1 MSSVFPSEKP
11 FHDWVEWY
19 LIDRCGYV
27 KTDEREYDHDLD
39 IIPSALYEFVS
50 ETQGDVLDEI
60 GFVMGRAVTP
70 AELARECRR
79 AIRKC
84 GKLGVLRNGFKFKGK
99 TIHVLV
105 HEPIRRD
112 RDECLR
118 FVNANRAQLIRECP
132 VYKGNRRGRIDL
144 VLFVNGLSVA
154 EIELKDGIRQSVD
167 DAIDQIRMRP
177 SSAAI
182 FGDGHSGA
190 LLHVAMTPSRCRL
203 SVNFDGHD
211 TEFMGFDRYERE
223 DGDPIDEEREA
234 LRRMPPDSLFDP
246 YAQFGSVADRP
257 DDFWSPDDDVDGA
270 YDASFLRSVLE
281 KTSLIDIIENYVD
294 ERKLE
299 KAPGRGGASRT
310 SLVFPRR
317 HQLRCVRRV
326 VNDIIRNGCDSKY
339 LVAHTTGSGK
349 TYELSHLVR
358 ILPTLCDSDWRFI
371 FDKLFVISDRNVVVN
386 QNARSIGDMLVD
398 GQIMYARRS
407 SDIAR
412 FMSGERRICVT
423 TIQKFNYVDR
433 GISDGGGRYA
443 IIVDECHGST
453 SGDEFRNMRDVVS
466 GADADEPEDV
476 RLEDGDDGVDYAMRR
491 VGRSGNVC
499 LVGFTGTPKE
509 STIRLFGEAFDVYS
523 MQQSIDEGY
532 SVDVIG
538 GSIRTP
544 RTDVRISK
552 GCEDDPL
559 IDPRL
564 AARATVDGTQVDDGA
579 VREYAR
585 YIADDIH
592 GRVIGKL
599 LPRRFNGKGQEAA
612 MIVTGSRLAAYKMTI
627 ALRALDD
634 SEIRAVGAF
643 TGSLDVDGRDV
654 TQCDLNGFPDSS
666 LPERVSSGEYN
677 VLVVADK
684 YLVGYDEPLMCAM
697 YILKRMKDVKCVQ
710 ALSRLNRPVRDG
722 SGASGGADTNG
733 KETRVVCFVPG
744 GYDDICD
751 AFAKFRSSDAMRAA
765 DGLNGRL
772 GSDDVSAVLDDL
784 YDDVMEI
791 PYVPRLVE
799 LVCNCGAEVRDADRR
814 DGGAGAD
821 VSELARCFE
830 DTLDKLRLMPESDQS
845 NVRTLLRMYAMTF
858 VKASLGGPVC
868 NRAGRLYRS
877 AYDTAKMLV
886 KALRK
891 SIGRR
896 RRYDMSD
903 LIVYDSISITDNGM
917 SAQVTATSDGDSG
930 DVGLASSGACRNG
943 TSSNESHGD
952 AYERTLSMSVS
963 QFVNA
968 FNAGFGDGTGGG
980 VSTGEAE
987 RFAMALISDGRVR
1000 ELAAGNGYDAFKQEL
1015 RNIVWDAMV
1024 AELAAGDNTGM
1035 PFLMLKNNGI
1045 ETFVKMMAETIYNA
1059 ARA

>member
-1 MSSVFPSEKP
+1 MSSAFPSEKP
-11 FHDWVEWY
+11 FHDWVERY

-39 IIPSALYEFVS
+39 IIPPALYEFVS

-84 GKLGVLRNGFKFKGK
+84 GKLGVLRNGFKFKGQR
-99 TIHVLV
+99 IQVLV

-182 FGDGHSGA
+182 FGDGRSGA

-257 DDFWSPDDDVDGA
+257 DDFWSSDADVDGK

-281 KTSLIDIIENYVD
+281 KTSLIDIVENYVD
-294 ERKLE
+294 ERKTE

-317 HQLRCVRRV
+317 HQLRCVRRI
-326 VNDIIRNGCDSKY
+326 VNDVIRNGCDSKY

-349 TYELSHLVR
+349 TYELSHLAR
-358 ILPTLCDSDWRFI
+358 ILPTLCDSDGRFI
-371 FDKLFVISDRNVVVN
+371 FDKLFVISDRNVVVD
-386 QNARSIGDMLVD
+386 QNARSIGGMSVD
-398 GQIMYARRS
+398 GQIMYARCS

-412 FMSGERRICVT
+412 FMSGGRRICVT

-433 GISDGGGRYA
+433 GISDSSGRYA

-466 GADADEPEDV
+466 GTDADEPGDV
-476 RLEDGDDGVDYAMRR
+476 RLDDGDDGVDYAMRR

-559 IDPRL
+559 IDPRW
-564 AARATVDGTQVDDGA
+564 AVRATVEGIQVDDGA
-579 VREYAR
+579 VRKYAR

-592 GRVIGKL
+592 GRVIGRL
-599 LPRRFNGKGQEAA
+599 LPSRFKKQEAA
-612 MIVTGSRLAAYKMTI
+612 MIVTGSRLAAYKMTL

-634 SEIRAVGAF
+634 GDIRAVGAF

-654 TQCDLNGFPDSS
+654 TQHDLNGFPDSS

-697 YILKRMKDVKCVQ
+697 YILKRMRDVKCVQ

-722 SGASGGADTNG
+722 RGASGGADANG

-744 GYDDICD
+744 GYDDIRD
-751 AFAKFRSSDAMRAA
+751 AFSKFRSADAMRVA

-772 GSDDVSAVLDDL
+772 GSDDVRAVLDDL
-784 YDDVMEI
+784 YDDVMGI

-799 LVCNCGAEVRDADRR
+799 LVCNCGIDARATDGR
-814 DGGAGAD
+814 DGVAGAD
-821 VSELARCFE
+821 VGELTRCFE

-845 NVRTLLRMYAMTF
+845 DVRMLLRMYVMTF
-858 VKASLGGPVC
+858 AKASLDARVR

-891 SIGRR
+891 SVGRR
-896 RRYDMSD
+896 RKYDMSD
-903 LIVYDSISITDNGM
+903 LIVYDSISIADDGM
-917 SAQVTATSDGDSG
+917 PAQVTVTGDGGSG
-930 DVGLASSGACRNG
+930 DAGLVSSGACRNG
-943 TSSNESHGD
+943 TSSKESHGD

-980 VSTGEAE
+980 VSAGEVE
-987 RFAMALISDGRVR
+987 RFVMALISDERVR
-1000 ELAAGNGYDAFKQEL
+1000 ALAAGNGYDAFKQEL
-1015 RNIVWDAMV
+1015 GRIVRDAMI
-1024 AELAAGDNTGM
+1024 AEFDAGDDTGM
-1035 PFLMLKNNGI
+1035 PFLMLANNGI
-1045 ETFVKMMAETIYNA
+1045 ETFVKMTAETIYNA
-1059 ARA
+1059 SRA